1 MSERLYDD
9 RRARFQAERDLVDG
23 RLHRVANA
31 RLVVFV
37 LAFVVLLAA
46 FDFAGARVLLFLSAT
61 VLLGGF
67 TALVVVSR
75 RAQRELRRL
84 EAMVLVNEEAAARVD
99 REWDRLPLVHDATP
113 VAEDHPYAEDLDLLG
128 RASLFQLLGTAR
140 TVPGRDTLTTW
151 LLTPARPDEV
161 VLRQQAVAELI
172 PRLEFRQEYEAKGLD
187 AGHVSSSRLEGF
199 LKWAESLGTPVHP
212 PWLVPWCRVLGPVL
226 GATAVWLFVAWL
238 GGNTLG
244 ALWIVPILVNAMPV
258 YAYHERIHATFDVL
272 AASEG
277 AFVRYGEMLSMLEAQ
292 RFTCDELRRID
303 ATVREE
309 GVAAHEAL
317 RRLHRLIHL
326 SEVRRSSA
334 SGLFQVLLLWDFHVV
349 AGLER
354 WRSRSGRRA
363 REWLKS
369 LGEVEALSALAGLAH
384 DNPEWGFP
392 EIRSE
397 PSAGIEGT
405 DVGHPL
411 LRGDKRVVNDI
422 EIGPAHT
429 FLLVTGSNMSGKS
442 TLLRA
447 LGLNVV
453 MAQAG
458 GVVCAS
464 RFRMPTVRLF
474 TSMRIRDSIE
484 HGVSYFMAGLMRLRS
499 IVTAARTHRV
509 DDAAFLYL
517 LDEVLQG
524 TNSAE
529 RHVAVCRIVGE
540 LIALDTM
547 GAVTTHDLALADAEE
562 LQQACRPPTRCG
574 SWSSWGSIT
583 VEPEGQEEYKGDG
596 HHDRKALECRSFV
609 DTRPGRF
616 RNFHTPDSGPAW
628 EQACQYQ
635 PSQFINRAG
644 ALTSRVR
651 WTATSRIRHSTIE

>member
-1 MSERLYDD
+1 LSERLYDD
-9 RRARFQAERDLVDG
+9 RRARFQVERDVVAA
-23 RLHRVANA
+23 RLQRVANA
-31 RLVVFV
+31 RLGAFV
-37 LAFVVLLAA
+37 LAFVALLAA
-46 FDFAGARVLLFLSAT
+46 FDFAGARVLLLMSAA

-67 TALVVVSR
+67 MALVVVSR

-84 EAMVLVNEEAAARVD
+84 EAMVVVNEQAAARVD
-99 REWDRLPLVHDATP
+99 REWDRLPLLHAGTP

-140 TVPGRDTLTTW
+140 TVPGRDTLAAW

-161 VLRQQAVAELI
+161 VLRQRAVAELA
-172 PRLEFRQEYEAKGLD
+172 PLLEFRQQYEAKGLE
-187 AGHVSSSRLEGF
+187 AGHVSLRRLEGF
-199 LKWAESLGTPVHP
+199 LKWAESRDTPVHP
-212 PWLVPWCRVLGPVL
+212 PWLVPWCRVLGPVS
-226 GATAVWLFVAWL
+226 GAAAVWLFAAWL

-244 ALWIVPILVNAMPV
+244 VLWIVPVLANAMLV
-258 YAYHERIHATFDVL
+258 YAYHKRIHATFDVL
-272 AASEG
+272 AASEA
-277 AFVRYGEMLSMLEAQ
+277 AFAQYGEMLAMLAAQ
-292 RFTCDELRRID
+292 RFTCDGLQRVA
-303 ATVREE
+303 ATVRE
-309 GVAAHEAL
+309 GAVAAHEAL

-326 SEVRRSSA
+326 SELRRSSVG
-334 SGLFQVLLLWDFHVV
+334 GLFQVLLLWDFHVL

-363 REWLKS
+363 REWLKG
-369 LGEVEALSALAGLAH
+369 LGAVEALSALAGLAH

-392 EIRSE
+392 EIRPE
-397 PSAGIEGT
+397 QSATIEGT

-422 EIGPAHT
+422 EIGPART

-447 LGLNVV
+447 IGLNVV

-484 HGVSYFMAGLMRLRS
+484 HGVSYFMAGLVRLGS
-499 IVTAARTHRV
+499 IVTAARAHRV
-509 DDAAFLYL
+509 DDGTFLYL
-517 LDEVLQG
+517 LDEILQG

-540 LIALDTM
+540 LISLDTL

-562 LQQACRPPTRCG
+562 LKQACRPVHFTETIEVG
-574 SWSSWGSIT
+574 
-583 VEPEGQEEYKGDG
+583 GDG
-596 HHDRKALECRSFV
+596 AAAGMSF
-609 DTRPGRF
+609 D
-616 RNFHTPDSGPAW
+616 
-628 EQACQYQ
+628 YQ
-635 PSQFINRAG
+635 LRRG
-644 ALTSRVR
+644 V
-651 WTATSRIRHSTIE
+651 ATSTNALRLLELMGIRDRHAPRQD